1 MHIALHDTFIMF
13 KFYIFEKCTVDVPG
27 EEDAST
33 LAAGFRLHDECLGL
47 ALLTALVV
55 GLELRVLCREVPGN
69 GEKLI
74 LGGEFAPESHQALP

>member
-27 EEDAST
+27 EEDASA
-33 LAAGFRLHDECLGL
+33 LAAGFRLDDEGLSL
-47 ALLTALVV
+47 ALLAALVV
-55 GLELRVLCREVPGN
+55 GLELRVFSGEVPSD

-74 LGGEFAPESHQALP
+74 LSWEFAPECHQAFP